1 MTNKQARSLIGK
13 NIVVRHRI
21 GNTIWK
27 INLSGHWY
35 GTIFFLEKNVFND
48 QQTTEKPLFNIYP
61 VELVSVENNI
71 AP

>member
-21 GNTIWK
+21 SNTIWK

-35 GTIFFLEKNVFND
+35 GTIFFLEKNVFDN
-48 QQTTEKPLFNIYP
+48 QQTTEKPLFNVFP

>member
-21 GNTIWK
+21 DNTIWE

-35 GTIFFLEKNVFND
+35 GTIFVLEKNVFDN
-48 QQTTEKPLFNIYP
+48 QQTTEKPLFNVFP